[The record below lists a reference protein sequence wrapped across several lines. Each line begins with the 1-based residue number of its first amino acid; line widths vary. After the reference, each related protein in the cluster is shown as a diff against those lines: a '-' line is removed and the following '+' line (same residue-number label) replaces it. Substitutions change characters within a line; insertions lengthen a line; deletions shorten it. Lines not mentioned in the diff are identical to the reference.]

1 MRIPKIFS
9 DVGVC
14 IEFIESM
21 RLFIESM
28 RLLGIYLM
36 CMIWNSIM
44 QSLPNKPRVCD
55 ICIY

>member
-1 MRIPKIFS
+1 MRIPKNFS

>member
-1 MRIPKIFS
+1 MRIPKYFS